1 MLTPTKHQ
9 HNAAKHAGKFILPC
23 AHIWPERFCTAASA
37 GRNKCLSVYVRMCV
51 CVYVFVLWCACVQQA
66 EASTVP
72 NAPKQALMYSVPRLC
87 DDLFILFPLISELIF
102 LSAVASSGPEA
113 AGR

>member
-37 GRNKCLSVYVRMCV
+37 GRNKCLSVYVRICV
-51 CVYVFVLWCACVQQA
+51 CVCLCGRSVVRLCTAGRSQHSPKRPKTGAYVQRA
-66 EASTVP
+66 EA
-72 NAPKQALMYSVPRLC
+72 LR
-87 DDLFILFPLISELIF
+87 
-102 LSAVASSGPEA
+102 
-113 AGR
+113 